1 MDTRFWQMLVFGQTA
16 EMIRTTSRC
25 FPIYD
30 GDTVENARFLID
42 KAGFLFKILAKNQK
56 KHLTILQKVFII
68 E

>member
-16 EMIRTTSRC
+16 EMIRTTSQYFR
-25 FPIYD
+25 IYD

-56 KHLTILQKVFII
+56 KDLTIL
-68 E
+68 